1 MVLDQKI
8 CTCLLE
14 NIATTGVIEQLF
26 FYPKE
31 VALPIII
38 NFNAGLFSAIFV
50 TCAGKVILNDI
61 FVLILCFISYRV
73 LFVGRPFQELPQ
85 NVFVSRLAQY

>member
-38 NFNAGLFSAIFV
+38 NFNAGLLSAIFV
-50 TCAGKVILNDI
+50 TCVSTVILDDI
-61 FVLILCFISYRV
+61 FVLTLCFVSYRV
-73 LFVGRPFQELPQ
+73 PLVG
-85 NVFVSRLAQY
+85 